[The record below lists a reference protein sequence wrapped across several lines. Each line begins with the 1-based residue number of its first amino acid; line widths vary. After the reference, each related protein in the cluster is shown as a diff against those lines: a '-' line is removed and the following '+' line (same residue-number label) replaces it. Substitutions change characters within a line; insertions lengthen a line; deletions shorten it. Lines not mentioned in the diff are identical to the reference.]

1 MPALL
6 LPVPHI
12 RQRQRGECL
21 AACAQMVLTYMG
33 RSVAY
38 GRLLRLLRIKSELG
52 TLASNVR
59 RLEALKV
66 EVIFQPGDFDQLQDH
81 LQQNQP
87 CIAFIHTRELS
98 YWTDDVDHAVVVV
111 GLDEQ
116 HIYVNDPAFP
126 SGPLTVDRGEFD
138 LAWLE
143 WDEKYAVLTSRD

>member
-1 MPALL
+1 MKLMNLFLESL
-6 LPVPHI
+6 LPGANWTPYPI
-12 RQRQRGECL
+12 DL
-21 AACAQMVLTYMG
+21 P
-33 RSVAY
+33 
-38 GRLLRLLRIKSELG
+38 RIIG
-52 TLASNVR
+52 TLASNIR

-116 HIYVNDPAFP
+116 HIYLNDPAFP